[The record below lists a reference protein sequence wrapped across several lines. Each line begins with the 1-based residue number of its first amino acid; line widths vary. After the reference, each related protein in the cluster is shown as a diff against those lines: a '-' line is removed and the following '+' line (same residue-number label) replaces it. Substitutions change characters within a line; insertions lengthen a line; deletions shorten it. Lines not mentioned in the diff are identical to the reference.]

1 MKLPR
6 DLSGQQL
13 AKALASLGYQFTRQ
27 VGSHMRYTTQRNG
40 EHSITIPDHH
50 ELKPKTL
57 SSILRELCNHHQT
70 PKQELLEFLFGR

>member
-1 MKLPR
+1 
-6 DLSGQQL
+6 
-13 AKALASLGYQFTRQ
+13 
-27 VGSHMRYTTQRNG
+27 MRYTTQRNG